1 MQKYITSP
9 MIQSMTGFGKST
21 AELSNKKVSVEIK
34 SLNSKQLDL
43 NTRIPSIY
51 REKEMQI
58 RNILMQSIER
68 GKVDLL
74 IYIENVDRNISSQI
88 NQGAVENYYEQ
99 IKSIAGNLNMALP
112 TDPFSVILRLPETI
126 KTEFAEINESEWEA
140 VSKAIEDALAL
151 FTNFRIQEGQMLEKL
166 FIQKIENIKVLS
178 KEIEKYETERI
189 EKVRMKMQEALTKI
203 DSGSYDLNRFEQEM
217 IFYIE
222 RLDINEEKNRL
233 ENHLKYFME
242 TMSNEKS
249 QGRKLGFIVQE
260 IGREINTMGS
270 KSNHAEM
277 QKLVVQMKDELEQ
290 IKEQILNVL

>member
-1 MQKYITSP
+1 

-21 AELSNKKVSVEIK
+21 AELSNKKISVEIK

-43 NTRIPSIY
+43 STRLPNVY
-51 REKEMQI
+51 KDKEMLV
-58 RNILMQSIER
+58 RNALMQAIER
-68 GKVDLL
+68 GKVDFL
-74 IYIENVDRNISSQI
+74 IYIETIEKVVSSQI
-88 NQGAVENYYEQ
+88 NQGAFENYYAQ
-99 IKSIAGNLNMALP
+99 IKSVADSLNVPIPADL
-112 TDPFSVILRLPETI
+112 FSVILKLPETI
-126 KTEFAEINESEWEA
+126 KTEFPEANDNEWEIIN
-140 VSKAIEDALAL
+140 KTIEEALKE
-151 FTNFRIQEGQMLEKL
+151 FTGFRTQEGAMLEKL
-166 FIQKIENIKVLS
+166 FIQKIENIKNLS

-189 EKVRMKMQEALTKI
+189 EKVRTKMQEALEKI
-203 DSGSYDLNRFEQEM
+203 DSGSYDQNRFEQEL

-233 ENHLKYFME
+233 DNHLKYFIE
-242 TMSNEKS
+242 TMNGEKS

-290 IKEQILNVL
+290 IKEQVLNVL